1 MILPVFKGV
10 AVRRSYIGVYLLGFG
25 ISLFDTTIS
34 YALYIQMSTVG
45 IQVLSVRTGTGTG
58 TCHYSS
64 VSSPPRILPPLKAL
78 VFLPN
83 PNRLRIL

>member
-1 MILPVFKGV
+1 MILPVFKRV

-25 ISLFDTTIS
+25 IFLFDTTIS
-34 YALYIQMSTVG
+34 YALYFQMSTVV
-45 IQVLSVRTGTGTG
+45 IQVVSVRTGTG

-64 VSSPPRILPPLKAL
+64 VSSPPRILPPLKAF

>member
-1 MILPVFKGV
+1 MISPVFKGV

-25 ISLFDTTIS
+25 IFLFDTTIS
-34 YALYIQMSTVG
+34 YALYIQMRIVG
-45 IQVLSVRTGTGTG
+45 EQVVSVRTGTG
-58 TCHYSS
+58 TCHYSC

-83 PNRLRIL
+83 PNRLRVL